1 MSLRALLYLVFT
13 VLLAAV
19 FAGIVV
25 FYYGRRRIDR
35 IEKPKYRMLED
46 DDKPPGAPGSDR
58 RG

>member
-13 VLLAAV
+13 ALLAAV

-25 FYYGRRRIDR
+25 YYYGRRRHDR
-35 IEKPKYRMLED
+35 IETPKYRMLD
-46 DDKPPGAPGSDR
+46 DDNPPGAADSDR